1 MQCGK
6 KKKKIWNDVPSPLTT
21 NWALRLQ
28 PQVSPEKH
36 FKYLAAIWK
45 KNYSKCNVIHF
56 GNIKQLSVKVSCIP
70 SSINNILATVLRAVD
85 VENKNQEP
93 KQICP
98 SPYRRYIEQKTLW
111 VFLLLYINWRGKQM
125 SKTYSSSSNLNSKH
139 SHLTEWMK

>member
-1 MQCGK
+1 MHYNFGLRDLKWRPVSTGHQLSFEIIVIPFCGK
-6 KKKKIWNDVPSPLTT
+6 P
-21 NWALRLQ
+21 
-28 PQVSPEKH
+28 